1 MKALLS
7 LDAAG
12 FDKGLDGAE
21 SRLDR
26 FGQKMRAWGASMTA
40 AVTVPL
46 IAAGTAF
53 VKWASDVEE
62 ATSAATQVYGAGA
75 AFILDRS
82 KESATAVGLSSAEY
96 LSAAAQLGVFGQAA
110 GLTGDDMAAFGD
122 DTIRAAADLASFYN
136 VPVPEALEAIRSGL
150 SGETEPLRRFGILI
164 NEATLNE
171 YAWANGI
178 AERGAVLTEQQKVLA
193 RQGYILENLGAAEG
207 DFARTSAGL
216 ANQMRIL
223 RARFINIGA
232 TIGKVLL
239 PVALKLVGVIAD
251 LFTWA
256 EKVSPAMLQWAVILA
271 AVVAASLR
279 AGGLR
284 ARPRAPALA
293 DRPGRRGAGGAGGRL
308 PQAARRRAR

>member
-1 MKALLS
+1 MGGAIVIRQMKALLS

-178 AERGAVLTEQQKVLA
+178 AERGAVLTEQQ
-193 RQGYILENLGAAEG
+193 
-207 DFARTSAGL
+207 
-216 ANQMRIL
+216 
-223 RARFINIGA
+223 
-232 TIGKVLL
+232 
-239 PVALKLVGVIAD
+239 
-251 LFTWA
+251 
-256 EKVSPAMLQWAVILA
+256 
-271 AVVAASLR
+271 
-279 AGGLR
+279 
-284 ARPRAPALA
+284 
-293 DRPGRRGAGGAGGRL
+293 
-308 PQAARRRAR
+308 